1 MDIYAS
7 DDEKAEA
14 IKQWWRDNGK
24 SVVLA
29 VITCVLMVFAGR
41 YWVVY
46 QKQMSEQAAQ
56 TYHQV
61 LNLLSDE
68 KSTEADTYTQKLL
81 SDFSTTPYSVFAAF
95 DMASVSVANGD
106 LNTAKSYLEWIIEHA
121 ELTGHKQLASFRLAT
136 LLSDEGMLDDA
147 LAMVE
152 QSDSAAFASLFAELK
167 GDVLVKQAKLEQ
179 AKKAYLDA
187 IAEVS
192 SSEPRFVLLKMK
204 LDDLS

>member
-14 IKQWWRDNGK
+14 IKQWWRDNGRT
-24 SVVLA
+24 VVFAAIISALA
-29 VITCVLMVFAGR
+29 VFAGR
-41 YWVVY
+41 YWIVY

-61 LNLLSDE
+61 LNLLSEE
-68 KSTEADTYTQKLL
+68 KNTEADTYTQKLL
-81 SDFSTTPYSVFAAF
+81 SDFTTTPYSVFAAF
-95 DMASVSVANGD
+95 DMASVYATTGD
-106 LNTAKSYLEWIIEHA
+106 QNTAVTYLEWIVENA
-121 ELTGHKQLASFRLAT
+121 ELTGHKQLAMLRLAN
-136 LLSDEGMLDDA
+136 LLASEGRLDDA
-147 LAMVE
+147 LAKIE

-167 GDVLVKQAKLEQ
+167 GDIFVKQTKLNQ
-179 AKKAYLDA
+179 AKTAYLDA

-192 SSEPRFVLLKMK
+192 ASEPRFMLLKMK

>member
-14 IKQWWRDNGK
+14 IKQWWRDNGRT
-24 SVVLA
+24 VVVATVIAALA
-29 VITCVLMVFAGR
+29 VIAGR
-41 YWVVY
+41 SWVAY

-61 LNLLSDE
+61 LNLLSE
-68 KSTEADTYTQKLL
+68 QKTTEADTHTQKLL
-81 SDFSTTPYSVFAAF
+81 SDFSGTPYSVFAAL

-106 LNTAKSYLEWIIEHA
+106 KNTAKTYLQWVA
-121 ELTGHKQLASFRLAT
+121 QNAKLTGHKQLAVLRLAN
-136 LLSDEGMLDDA
+136 LLASEGLFDEA
-147 LAMVE
+147 LEKIE

-167 GDVLVKQAKLEQ
+167 GDIFVKQVKLDEAKT
-179 AKKAYLDA
+179 AYLAA
-187 IAEVS
+187 ISEVS
-192 SSEPRFVLLKMK
+192 VSEPRFTLLKMK

>member
-14 IKQWWRDNGK
+14 IKQWWRDNGRT
-24 SVVLA
+24 VVFAAVISALA
-29 VITCVLMVFAGR
+29 VFGGR

-61 LNLLSDE
+61 LNLLSEE
-68 KSTEADTYTQKLL
+68 KTAEADTYTQKLL
-81 SDFSTTPYSVFAAF
+81 SDFTGTPYSVFAAF

-106 LNTAKSYLEWIIEHA
+106 QATAKTYLQWIVENA
-121 ELTGHKQLASFRLAT
+121 ELRGHEQLAVLRLAN
-136 LLSDEGMLDDA
+136 LLVNEGSYDEA
-147 LAMVE
+147 LAKIE
-152 QSDSAAFASLFAELK
+152 QSDSVAFSSLFAELK
-167 GDVLVKQAKLEQ
+167 GDIFVQQAKLAD
-179 AKKAYLDA
+179 AKTAYLDA
-187 IAEVS
+187 IAEVAA
-192 SSEPRFVLLKMK
+192 SEPRFTLLKMK

>member
-14 IKQWWRDNGK
+14 IKQWWRDNGRT
-24 SVVLA
+24 VVVAAIVSALA
-29 VITCVLMVFAGR
+29 VFAGR

-61 LNLLSDE
+61 LKLVSEE

-81 SDFSTTPYSVFAAF
+81 SDYSKTAYSVFAALE
-95 DMASVSVANGD
+95 MANVYINAQD
-106 LNTAKSYLEWIIEHA
+106 ADTAKTYLKWVA
-121 ELTGHKQLASFRLAT
+121 ENAKLAGHKQLAKLRLAN
-136 LLSDEGMLDDA
+136 LLMNEANFEAA
-147 LAMVE
+147 LAEIE
-152 QSDSAAFASLFAELK
+152 QSDSEAFASLFSELK
-167 GDVLVKQAKLEQ
+167 GDIFIKQAKLEQ
-179 AKKAYLDA
+179 AKQAYLDA
-187 IAEVS
+187 MNGIS